1 VVSGTD
7 CVEVEREAPGIEPLV
22 ASPIALPVASPVE
35 PPIKPKVAPVAFSP
49 SANQGSYLI
58 WNRTLQRTKRY
69 LRIVSG
75 FVLLVAGAVMFFT
88 PAPGWIVILL
98 ALGILA
104 AEYVWARVLLD
115 RMKEQGAKIRD
126 FVLPRQNPD
135 QA

>member
-7 CVEVEREAPGIEPLV
+7 CVDTERQVPASKPEVPAE
-22 ASPIALPVASPVE
+22 
-35 PPIKPKVAPVAFSP
+35 VAPEAALEMFP
-49 SANQGSYLI
+49 ASAQGSHVM
-58 WNRTLQRTKRY
+58 WNRTLQQTKRY

-75 FVLLVAGAVMFFT
+75 FVLLIAGAAMFFT

-115 RMKEQGAKIRD
+115 RMKEQGTKIRD
-126 FVLPRQNPD
+126 FVSPRQNPN
-135 QA
+135 QV

>member
-1 VVSGTD
+1 VLSGID
-7 CVEVEREAPGIEPLV
+7 CVEAEREAV
-22 ASPIALPVASPVE
+22 RVE
-35 PPIKPKVAPVAFSP
+35 PEVAPVVFAP
-49 SANQGSYLI
+49 SANPGSSVM

-115 RMKEQGAKIRD
+115 RMKEQGTKIRD

-135 QA
+135 RA

>member
-1 VVSGTD
+1 MVSGTD
-7 CVEVEREAPGIEPLV
+7 CVDAEREVARFEPEVVSAIAPAATP
-22 ASPIALPVASPVE
+22 A
-35 PPIKPKVAPVAFSP
+35 VAPL
-49 SANQGSYLI
+49 SASQGSYVK

-69 LRIVSG
+69 LRIFSG
-75 FVLLVAGAVMFFT
+75 FVLLVTGAVMFFT
-88 PAPGWIVILL
+88 PAPGWIVILS

-115 RMKEQGAKIRD
+115 RMKEQGTKIRD

>member
-1 VVSGTD
+1 M
-7 CVEVEREAPGIEPLV
+7 
-22 ASPIALPVASPVE
+22 
-35 PPIKPKVAPVAFSP
+35 
-49 SANQGSYLI
+49 

-69 LRIVSG
+69 LRIVCG

-115 RMKEQGAKIRD
+115 RMKEQGTKIRD